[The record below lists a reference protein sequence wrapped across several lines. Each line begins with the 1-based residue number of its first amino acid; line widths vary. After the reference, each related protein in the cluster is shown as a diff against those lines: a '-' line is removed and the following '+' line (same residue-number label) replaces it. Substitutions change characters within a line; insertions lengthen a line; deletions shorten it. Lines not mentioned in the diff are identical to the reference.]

1 MNREITLNFTDLLKS
16 SNRMNYKAGSN
27 FMFEAL
33 NTHKETWHLIP
44 LHDIQKYVNILYI
57 LVLGIVMFCVVT

>member
-1 MNREITLNFTDLLKS
+1 
-16 SNRMNYKAGSN
+16 MNYKACFN

-33 NTHKETWHLIP
+33 NTLKETWHLIP
-44 LHDIQKYVNILYI
+44 LQEIQRYVSSLYI

>member
-1 MNREITLNFTDLLKS
+1 
-16 SNRMNYKAGSN
+16 MNYKAGSN

-44 LHDIQKYVNILYI
+44 LHEIQKYDNSLYI